1 MTVQEGYKRMLM
13 EIIDK
18 TTSNNI
24 QSSDELIQEIINE
37 LIHNNLLA
45 SNLNIL

>member
-1 MTVQEGYKRMLM
+1 MTVQDGYKKMLM

-18 TTSNNI
+18 TTSDTI

-45 SNLNIL
+45 GNLNSL